1 MDQVCAPLRLV
12 GSRCQNAG
20 GGLDCCGAAMR
31 VGMGIGIAG
40 VGLRPTCASHPNA
53 EHQYQQFPGVPSR
66 VDVAGGLG
74 GDDGRGVTFADASP
88 LELGLFERD
97 AFQSCPGDHPK
108 GLRVVGR
115 QVVEVARKF
124 GDGVRSDGDRTEE
137 LRAVG
142 GDDLAEQRFL
152 VAEVRVEALLAGVR
166 RLGDPV
172 DPGAGQAVTGELGA
186 RGVKDYVAQFGGISH
201 SEIIAKRT
209 SSFGSFG

>member
-1 MDQVCAPLRLV
+1 MPNISISSSQGP
-12 GSRCQNAG
+12 
-20 GGLDCCGAAMR
+20 
-31 VGMGIGIAG
+31 IAG
-40 VGLRPTCASHPNA
+40 RRGRRP
-53 EHQYQQFPGVPSR
+53 
-66 VDVAGGLG
+66 
-74 GDDGRGVTFADASP
+74 GRRRWPRCHVRGRFA